1 MKKTALLLFFII
13 PSIVLADDTG
23 FLSPSANTIKS
34 APSWANSQNGYASDD
49 AYATTTN
56 TSSWV
61 SYADFNIPAIPT
73 GSTIYGI
80 EISAEGKTAGR
91 DIDINLSW
99 NNHNYT
105 PVVIAAGFTEATDV
119 VKLIGGATNIF
130 GRTWSAENFTNE
142 NFRVRATAHSFSP
155 NGTMFSLD
163 QIQVKVYY
171 TKKNLIPIIIT
182 DDKIYDGNNTAT
194 VAACN
199 LTGIVSPDVVTCSVG
214 SVAFDDKNIGTDKI
228 VTAGI
233 TLGGADSGNYTYDS
247 SATTTASITARNLIV
262 TAAGIN
268 KVYDGNT
275 TATTTFSDDRIVGDS
290 LTLSYATTTFAD
302 PNAAAGI
309 VVSVTGIS
317 ISGGADAG
325 NYALV
330 NTTAST
336 TADISQYQ
344 GIITLDNSNLTRT
357 HDGNPQSVSVLS
369 TNPAGLSYAVTY
381 NGLTIPPTMVGAF
394 NVLAT
399 ITDPNYAGTDSVVLT
414 IVDNVAPV
422 VTPTVDSS
430 PPSSSRGGNG
440 PLWGVILG
448 SNPAPIVPVPIPTP
462 TPKPEVKTTVPI
474 PEPVKS
480 PTANKPA
487 TLTTTEAKTTQVATI
502 VLPKISP
509 ESQVAAAAV
518 AAADTSGNTRLWMFS
533 VAAILIILI
542 GGFYLAFRNKL
553 F

>member
-73 GSTIYGI
+73 GSTINGI

-91 DIDINLSW
+91 DIDIKLSW
-99 NNHNYT
+99 NNYNYT
-105 PVVIAAGFTEATDV
+105 SIIAAGFTEATDV
-119 VKLIGGATNIF
+119 VKLVGGATNTF
-130 GRTWSAENFTNE
+130 GRTWSVEDFTNE
-142 NFRVRATAHSFSP
+142 NFRVRAIAHSFSP

-163 QIQVKVYY
+163 QILVKVYY
-171 TKKNLIPIIIT
+171 TKKNLIPTIT
-182 DDKIYDGNNTAT
+182 ADDKIYDGNNTAT

-199 LTGIVSPDVVTCSVG
+199 LMGVVSPDVVTCSASG
-214 SVAFDDKNIGTDKI
+214 ATFDDKNIGTDKI

-233 TLGGADSGNYTYDS
+233 TLSGADSGNYTYDS
-247 SATTTASITARNLIV
+247 LATTTASITARNLIV

-275 TATTTFSDDRIVGDS
+275 TATTTLSDDRIVGDS
-290 LTLSYATTTFAD
+290 LTLSFATTTFAD
-302 PNAAAGI
+302 PNAAVGI

-325 NYALV
+325 NYTLV

-344 GIITLDNSNLTRT
+344 GTITLDNSNLTRT
-357 HDGNPQSVSVLS
+357 HNGNPQSVNVLS

-381 NGLTIPPTMVGAF
+381 NGSTTPPTTVGTS

-399 ITDPNYAGTDSVVLT
+399 VTDPNYTGTDSVILT
-414 IVDNVAPV
+414 IVDNVAPA
-422 VTPTVDSS
+422 VTPTVDSP

-440 PLWGVILG
+440 PLWGVTLG
-448 SNPAPIVPVPIPTP
+448 SNSTPTP
-462 TPKPEVKTTVPI
+462 TPKPEVKTTAVI
-474 PEPVKS
+474 PESVK
-480 PTANKPA
+480 PLVENKPI
-487 TLTTTEAKTTQVATI
+487 TLTIAEAKTTQVATI

-518 AAADTSGNTRLWMFS
+518 AAADTESNTRLWMFS
-533 VAAILIILI
+533 VAAILIVLI
-542 GGFYLAFRNKL
+542 GGFYLAV
-553 F
+553 

>member
-73 GSTIYGI
+73 GSTINGI

-105 PVVIAAGFTEATDV
+105 SVIAAGFTEATDV
-119 VKLIGGATNIF
+119 VKLVGGATNIF
-130 GRTWSAENFTNE
+130 GRTWLAENFTNE
-142 NFRVRATAHSFSP
+142 NFRVRAITHSFSP

-163 QIQVKVYY
+163 QILVKVYY
-171 TKKNLIPIIIT
+171 TKKNLISTIT
-182 DDKIYDGNNTAT
+182 ADDKIYDGNNTAT

-199 LTGIVSPDVVTCSVG
+199 LMGVVSPDVVTCSASG
-214 SVAFDDKNIGTDKI
+214 ATFDDKNIGTDKI

-233 TLGGADSGNYTYDS
+233 TLSGADSGNYTYDS
-247 SATTTASITARNLIV
+247 LATTTASITARNLIV

-275 TATTTFSDDRIVGDS
+275 TATTTLSDDRIVGDS
-290 LTLSYATTTFAD
+290 LTLSFATTTFAD
-302 PNAAAGI
+302 PNAAVGI

-325 NYALV
+325 NYTLV

-344 GIITLDNSNLTRT
+344 GTITLDNSNLTRT
-357 HDGNPQSVSVLS
+357 HDGNSQSVSVLS

-381 NGLTIPPTMVGAF
+381 NGSTTPPTTAGTSTVF
-394 NVLAT
+394 AT
-399 ITDPNYAGTDSVVLT
+399 ITDPNYAGTDSVILT
-414 IVDNVAPV
+414 IVENVAPT
-422 VTPTVDSS
+422 VTPTVDSPPS
-430 PPSSSRGGNG
+430 PPPRGGNG

-448 SNPAPIVPVPIPTP
+448 SNPTPTP
-462 TPKPEVKTTVPI
+462 TPTPTLKPEVKIIAPT

-487 TLTTTEAKTTQVATI
+487 TLTTTETKTTEVATI

-518 AAADTSGNTRLWMFS
+518 AAADTGSNTRLWMFS
-533 VAAILIILI
+533 VATIIIVLI